1 MICRASQFSS
11 SHLPV
16 LSAGPPSSHPA
27 TYLCD
32 LQGLP
37 VLVQPPTFVICRA
50 SQFTS
55 SHLPV

>member
-1 MICRASQFSS
+1 MCRLYRQT
-11 SHLPV
+11 
-16 LSAGPPSSHPA
+16 AGHPSSRPA

-37 VLVQPPTFVICRA
+37 VLVQPPTCVICRA
-50 SQFTS
+50 SQFSS

>member
-16 LSAGPPSSHPA
+16 SSAGPPSSRPA
-27 TYLCD
+27 TYLCH

-37 VLVQPPTFVICRA
+37 VYVQPPTCVICRA